1 MSHFFS
7 SGCCLGTNSLGNHA
21 FANASRMTARPLRR
35 APRASRTRLRAKPLL
50 RTRLAKIALGLA
62 MVYAVFS
69 GERWVLEHSA
79 TSASELTVA
88 TRMADLVVG
97 ETTARTI
104 PVSVEGGEWSV
115 TGSRADEDQ
124 PAYNRP

>member
-7 SGCCLGTNSLGNHA
+7 SGCCLGTNSLGNRA
-21 FANASRMTARPLRR
+21 LLNASRLTACPLRGT
-35 APRASRTRLRAKPLL
+35 PRASRRAKFSKPLL
-50 RTRLAKIALGLA
+50 GTRLAKIALALA

-97 ETTARTI
+97 ETALRAI
-104 PVSVEGGEWSV
+104 SAEVSTEGGDRSATRSQV
-115 TGSRADEDQ
+115 DED
-124 PAYNRP
+124 